1 MKNATLRP
9 ALDDPQYAAAVRR
22 LDELRADRRK
32 LQAEIDEILA
42 QPQAARL
49 SAMERVTDAAKRLIS
64 GAAAPASV
72 RMDVE
77 RRSQIIGE
85 KYAQAHVLDEAI
97 RMQGEAVEEAL
108 RPLATKACEAARGE
122 HRACV
127 ARIVAAVLELDRAN
141 EAEHGLREE
150 LVRLGYR
157 GHSLLEPMTF
167 RAPGPLSDWQSP
179 AAAYLLEAVERKFI
193 TIADLPANL
202 RRYVPPP
209 AARVKPAAAP
219 TSADGWLGGAA

>member
-32 LQAEIDEILA
+32 RQAEIDEILA

-64 GAAAPASV
+64 GAAPASV

-77 RRSQIIGE
+77 RRSQIIAE

-97 RMQGEAVEEAL
+97 RLQSECCEKLLQPLEARAAEAAAPGHREAVQ
-108 RPLATKACEAARGE
+108 
-122 HRACV
+122 
-127 ARIVAAVLELDRAN
+127 RIVSAIVELDAAN
-141 EAEHGLREE
+141 VAEAELREE

-157 GHSLLEPMTF
+157 PSAYLVPMPF
-167 RAPGPLSDWQSP
+167 IALGSLSDWQSR
-179 AAAYLLEAVERKFI
+179 ASMYLLECVTRGFI
-193 TIADLPANL
+193 ATGDLPANL
-202 RRYVPPP
+202 RKHVPPP
-209 AARVKPAAAP
+209 APKVKAAPAATP
-219 TSADGWLGGAA
+219 ADGWVGGAA